1 MASVGEQSFDVVVLG
16 AGPAGEVAAGRLAE
30 AGQRVVLV
38 ESDLVGGECSYYA
51 CMPSKALLRPFQLLD
66 EARRVPGVREAVTGE
81 LDADVVLRRRDEV
94 VHDLTDDSHLPWVE
108 SRGITLVRGHA
119 RLDGERRVRVS
130 RADGEEGPTLS
141 AERAVIVA
149 TGSGAA
155 LPPIP
160 GLADARPWNNREAT
174 TAKQVPDSLLVL
186 GGGVVG
192 VELGQAW
199 SSLGTRVTVVEALPR
214 LLSREEPFASEQVA
228 DALRARGV
236 DVRIGVKA
244 VRAGRDGDG
253 GAFLELE
260 DGDTVRGS
268 ELLVCV
274 GRRPHSKDIG
284 LETVGLPPGKVIEVD
299 EQLRVPGRDWLFA
312 IGDVN
317 GRALLTHMGKYQ
329 AYVVSEVIL
338 GRDARL
344 HTDGPEV
351 PRVVFTEPQVAAV
364 GLTLADALAEGIR
377 ARAIDYPTGG
387 TAGASFVGKG
397 AEGTSRLVIDE
408 DVGVVVGATFTGVDV
423 AEWLHAA
430 TIAIVG
436 EVPLTRL
443 RHAVPAFPTR
453 SEVWLRLQE
462 AYEAEAGG

>member
-1 MASVGEQSFDVVVLG
+1 MAGVGEQNFDVVVLG

-81 LDADVVLRRRDEV
+81 LDADAVLRRRDEV
-94 VHDLTDDSHLPWVE
+94 VHDLSDDAHLPWVE

-119 RLDGERRVRVS
+119 RLDGERRVRVTGP
-130 RADGEEGPTLS
+130 DGEGPTLV

-149 TGSGAA
+149 TGSGAVI
-155 LPPIP
+155 PPIP
-160 GLADARPWNNREAT
+160 GLAEARPWNNREAT
-174 TAKQVPDSLLVL
+174 TAKEVPDSLLVL

-199 SSLGTRVTVVEALPR
+199 SSLGARVTIIEALPR

-228 DALRARGV
+228 GALRARGI

-244 VRAGRDGDG
+244 VRASRDDDG
-253 GAFLELE
+253 EAALELE
-260 DGDTVRGS
+260 DGETVRGS

-274 GRRPHSKDIG
+274 GRRPHSADIG
-284 LETVGLPPGKVIEVD
+284 LETVGLPDGKVIEVD

-329 AYVVSEVIL
+329 AYIVSEVIL

-344 HTDGPEV
+344 HSDGAQV

-364 GLTLADALAEGIR
+364 GLTLADALAAGIR
-377 ARAIDYPTGG
+377 ARAIDHPTGG

-408 DVGVVVGATFTGVDV
+408 DVGVVVGATFTGVEV

-430 TIAIVG
+430 TIAVVG
-436 EVPLTRL
+436 EVPVARL
-443 RHAVPAFPTR
+443 VHAVPCFPTR
-453 SEVWLRLQE
+453 SETWLYMLEQYYRS
-462 AYEAEAGG
+462 